1 MSPTPHTLKRMK
13 HLFLFFGIILS
24 AFVLSA
30 CNEDYSAVMNT
41 SEFGL
46 ESQEYQSAVI
56 CYPLDMEDRVYPAVA
71 ISGGFSNTKEQMVD
85 YAAALVE
92 NGFIVIG
99 VTPKGNYTTNHTYFK
114 RALTEAFSKL
124 KALNDN
130 PESPVFQRVDVDNMA
145 QVGYS
150 MGGGAALL
158 NAHEDAGD
166 IKAVAAVCPFYPGVK
181 ATSLNQVTAPVML
194 LTGTAD
200 AVAWSSYVEKMRDS
214 VLSGE
219 NRDRVLYA
227 SMEALDHL
235 DVVGGMGEAEKL
247 DRTIETVVAFLKSE
261 MMGDPESESVIS
273 GDIQAQH
280 EADGWF
286 SEYLLYEL

>member
-1 MSPTPHTLKRMK
+1 MIPIPTLKPSRNRLMILCFFVFT
-13 HLFLFFGIILS
+13 LF
-24 AFVLSA
+24 LSA
-30 CNEDYSAVMNT
+30 CDEDYSGVMST

-46 ESQEYQSAVI
+46 ESGEYQSAVV
-56 CYPLDMEDRVYPAVA
+56 CYPLEMEDRVYPAVA
-71 ISGGFSNTKEQMVD
+71 LSGGYSNTKEQMAD

-99 VTPKGNYTTNHTYFK
+99 VTPKGNYTTNHTYFR
-114 RALTEAFSKL
+114 RALTEAFNKL
-124 KALNDN
+124 KALNVN
-130 PESPVFQRVDVDNMA
+130 PESPIFERVDVDNMA

-158 NAHEDAGD
+158 NAQGEAGE
-166 IKAVAAVCPFYPGVK
+166 IKAAVGVCPYYPGVK

-200 AVAWSSYVEKMRDS
+200 AVAWSSYVVKMRDS
-214 VLSGE
+214 IISGE
-219 NRDRVLYA
+219 NHDRVLYA
-227 SMEALDHL
+227 NLDALDHL

-247 DRTIETVVAFLKSE
+247 DRTLEYVVAFLKAE
-261 MMGDPESESVIS
+261 MMGDPESESVIE
-273 GDIQAQH
+273 GDIQARH

-286 SEYLLYEL
+286 SEYGLYEP